1 MFSFDPYSPAVDTNP
16 FPAYKTLRDE
26 HPCFWSPEADMW
38 ILSRYADIVSAG
50 QDAQTYSSASGN
62 LMTELPGRAGATL
75 GTTDAPRHDRLRGL
89 IQHAFMKRNLES
101 LSEPIRDIAREVAE
115 SLRGKKQFDFIN
127 EFSSK
132 FTVRVL
138 FAALGLP
145 TGAEATVPESTVRD
159 KAVMMVQSDPV
170 TRTKGPEHI
179 AAYNWMQ
186 DYAAGVIAERRA
198 NPRNDLIS
206 HFSMAEID
214 GDKLDEREVL
224 LTTTTLIMAG
234 IESLGGFMA
243 MFALNMADFTEARRQ
258 CVANPALLADA
269 VEESLRFNTSAQRF
283 RRRLMKD
290 VTLHGQTMKTGDF
303 VCLAYGSGNRDERQY
318 PNPDAYDIT
327 RKPRGHLGFGGG
339 VHACLGTAIARLS
352 VKIAF
357 EEFHKVI
364 PEYKRVQEQLPWMPS
379 STFRSPLVLELAVA
393 A

>member
-1 MFSFDPYSPAVDTNP
+1 MFQFDPYAPSVDADP
-16 FPAYKTLRDE
+16 FPFYKTLRDQ
-26 HPCFWSPEADMW
+26 HPCFWSSQADMW
-38 ILSRYADIVSAG
+38 ILSRYADIVTAG
-50 QDAQTYSSASGN
+50 QNALTYSSASGN

-101 LSEPIRDIAREVAE
+101 LSEPIRDIARDLAL
-115 SLRGKKQFDFIN
+115 SLRERDQFDFVS

-138 FAALGLP
+138 IAALGLP
-145 TGAEATVPESTVRD
+145 SGAEATVDETTVRNN
-159 KAVMMVQSDPV
+159 AVMMVQSDPL
-170 TRTKGPEHI
+170 TRTKGPEHL
-179 AAYNWMQ
+179 AAYAWMQ
-186 DYAAGVIAERRA
+186 DYAAGVIAQRRA
-198 NPRNDLIS
+198 QPRNDLIS
-206 HFSMAEID
+206 HFSTAEID

-243 MFALNMADFTEARRQ
+243 MFALNMADQVDARRA
-258 CVANPALLADA
+258 CVANPALLPDA

-283 RRRLMKD
+283 RRRLMHD
-290 VTLHGQTMKTGDF
+290 VELHGQTMKTGDF

-318 PNPDAYDIT
+318 PNPDVYDLA

-357 EEFHKVI
+357 DEFHKAI
-364 PEYKRVQEQLPWMPS
+364 PEYQRVHQQLSWMPS
-379 STFRSPLVLELAVA
+379 STFRSPLRLDLARGR
-393 A
+393 

>member
-1 MFSFDPYSPAVDTNP
+1 MFQFDPYAPSVDADP
-16 FPAYKTLRDE
+16 FPFYKTLRDQ
-26 HPCFWSPEADMW
+26 HPCFWSSQADMW

-50 QDAQTYSSASGN
+50 QNALTYSSASGN

-101 LSEPIRDIAREVAE
+101 LSEPIRDIARDLAL
-115 SLRGKKQFDFIN
+115 SLRERDQFDFVS

-138 FAALGLP
+138 IAALGLP
-145 TGAEATVPESTVRD
+145 SGAEATVDETTVRNN
-159 KAVMMVQSDPV
+159 AVMMVQSDPL
-170 TRTKGPEHI
+170 TRTKGPEHL
-179 AAYNWMQ
+179 AAYAWMQ
-186 DYAAGVIAERRA
+186 DYAAGVIAQRRA
-198 NPRNDLIS
+198 QPRNDLIS
-206 HFSMAEID
+206 HFSTAEID

-243 MFALNMADFTEARRQ
+243 MFALNMADQVDARRA
-258 CVANPALLADA
+258 CVANPALLPDA

-283 RRRLMKD
+283 RRRLMHD
-290 VTLHGQTMKTGDF
+290 VELHGQTMKTGDF

-318 PNPDAYDIT
+318 PNPDVYDLA

-357 EEFHKVI
+357 DEFHKAI
-364 PEYKRVQEQLPWMPS
+364 PEYQRVHQQLSWMPS
-379 STFRSPLVLELAVA
+379 STFRSPLRLDLARGR
-393 A
+393 